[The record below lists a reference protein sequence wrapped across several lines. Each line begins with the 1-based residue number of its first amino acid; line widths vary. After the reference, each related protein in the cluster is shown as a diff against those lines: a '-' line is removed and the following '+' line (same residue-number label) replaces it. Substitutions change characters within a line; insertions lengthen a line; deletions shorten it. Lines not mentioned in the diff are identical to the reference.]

1 MTTCT
6 LNSLP
11 VPTLEQVGTAN
22 HREPIRIGVVVDAS
36 LGRGWLA
43 DLVRQIKEIAQAVAD
58 PVVLFEVGEALEP
71 QKESWLFQ
79 LWRYFDGI
87 LFGPVQNSAAS
98 QLTDHRLEFIS
109 RGPDRAGNLNACS
122 LSKAALDA
130 LRRSKADLIVQIGGP
145 TCIQEMAGIAKY
157 GVWWVPEFAAG
168 ASRARWFRAAQNNHG
183 IFETLLKAYSGH
195 EQQCRIL
202 RRSFAAADGVSLSR
216 HLASRRRKISELVM
230 AELIDFERS
239 KARYLG
245 TLEDRETG
253 TVDDSDRDIASPPTN
268 GELLRFFFSW
278 AIRGLKRRIERCF
291 WREHWFVAYRFHAGA
306 PPASTHAMHDFHV
319 LTSTRD
325 RFYADPF
332 SIEKDDKTYLFFEDY
347 PFNKGKGLI
356 SYVQIDASGNCTKP
370 EIVLERDYH
379 LSYPHIFEHAGETY
393 MVPESMEARRV
404 DLYRALE
411 FPGKWAFEKTLL
423 DDISCVDPT
432 VFFHNG
438 KIWLFVAGV
447 RSEQCINEELFL
459 FYADSLWG
467 EWTSHPANPIISD
480 VRRARPAGRLF
491 WHDGQIIRPAQDCSV
506 SYGRA
511 VTFNRIEVLSETQ
524 YRETPVS
531 VIGPDWRAGN
541 RGTHTFN
548 QSQRLQ
554 TVDGRRLVRRYKDG
568 SGLRPGAWSGEPAS
582 ISAFFTVNRKAD
594 IEAAPRAESNELRLL
609 KIDRQ
614 VDPYVNGLG
623 R

>member
-11 VPTLEQVGTAN
+11 VPTPEVVGTAN

-58 PVVLFEVGEALEP
+58 PVVLFEVGEALEA

-87 LFGPVQNSAAS
+87 LFGSVQNSAAS

-109 RGPDRAGNLNACS
+109 RGPDRVGNLNACS

-291 WREHWFVAYRFHAGA
+291 WR
-306 PPASTHAMHDFHV
+306 
-319 LTSTRD
+319 
-325 RFYADPF
+325 
-332 SIEKDDKTYLFFEDY
+332 
-347 PFNKGKGLI
+347 
-356 SYVQIDASGNCTKP
+356 
-370 EIVLERDYH
+370 
-379 LSYPHIFEHAGETY
+379 
-393 MVPESMEARRV
+393 
-404 DLYRALE
+404 
-411 FPGKWAFEKTLL
+411 
-423 DDISCVDPT
+423 
-432 VFFHNG
+432 
-438 KIWLFVAGV
+438 
-447 RSEQCINEELFL
+447 
-459 FYADSLWG
+459 
-467 EWTSHPANPIISD
+467 
-480 VRRARPAGRLF
+480 
-491 WHDGQIIRPAQDCSV
+491 
-506 SYGRA
+506 
-511 VTFNRIEVLSETQ
+511 
-524 YRETPVS
+524 
-531 VIGPDWRAGN
+531 
-541 RGTHTFN
+541 
-548 QSQRLQ
+548 
-554 TVDGRRLVRRYKDG
+554 
-568 SGLRPGAWSGEPAS
+568 
-582 ISAFFTVNRKAD
+582 
-594 IEAAPRAESNELRLL
+594 
-609 KIDRQ
+609 
-614 VDPYVNGLG
+614 
-623 R
+623 